1 MLKKKIRFEDL
12 DGNMREEEF
21 YFHFS
26 QAELAK
32 LQLRYEAKGG
42 MEAYFRQIMKNKDV
56 DALTEAFDY
65 MITGSIGEKGLD
77 GKRFEKKNGDIAAAF
92 KETDAYSVLF
102 MELVSGGGQ
111 AFQEFL
117 QGCLPSGL
125 QEKLAAN
132 EQASARATTA
142 SASALEAPV
151 PALVEPARVQPT
163 DLRDGVPP
171 FVREKR
177 PPTKEELLAMTP
189 EQINA
194 AFKGQ

>member
-12 DGNMREEEF
+12 EGNMREEEF

-32 LQLRYEAKGG
+32 LQLRYEARGG
-42 MEAYFRQIMKNKDV
+42 MEAYFKQIMKDKDV
-56 DALTEAFDY
+56 DALMEAFDY
-65 MITGSIGEKGLD
+65 IITGSIGEKGLD
-77 GKRFEKKNGDIAAAF
+77 GKRFEKKNGAIAAAF

-117 QGCLPSGL
+117 QGCLPNGL
-125 QEKLAAN
+125 QERLAAN
-132 EQASARATTA
+132 ESANTRATTA
-142 SASALEAPV
+142 TATALETPV
-151 PALVEPARVQPT
+151 PAFVEVQPQPAS
-163 DLRDGVPP
+163 RDGVPP
-171 FVREKR
+171 FIRENR

-189 EQINA
+189 EQINQ